1 MLNLEKIKQNFSRS
15 IDLRSLILV
24 VVLEFMETANKLV
37 QIYCENNDQSAALCA
52 DNQRSSG

>member
-15 IDLRSLILV
+15 TDLRSLILV

-37 QIYCENNDQSAALCA
+37 RIYCENNDQSAALCA